1 MVCVSRNASIKIC
14 LSGIFS
20 FPFNFFPQRD
30 LAGARGIS
38 SILPSEGGNAAA
50 SGADYQ
56 RNMLQCPAGIM
67 AAMPGLATPMKGQGG
82 GVVPTSVPIHQA
94 ETGFMALQHIH
105 TVTLK
110 YPRVITH
117 TSTHTHIIS
126 HNNICRQPKLP
137 TDPHVTTHILVY
149 AHIQLHT
156 YSHSPPNTYA
166 ITLLHTHI

>member
-1 MVCVSRNASIKIC
+1 MCVSRNASIKIC

-67 AAMPGLATPMKGQGG
+67 AAMPGLATSMKGQGG

-94 ETGFMALQHIH
+94 ETRLHGLPTHSHSHSEVPRRNH
-105 TVTLK
+105 T
-110 YPRVITH
+110 H
-117 TSTHTHIIS
+117 MSTNTHIIS
-126 HNNICRQPKLP
+126 QNNIFADSPNCPQ
-137 TDPHVTTHILVY
+137 THIS
-149 AHIQLHT
+149 QLT
-156 YSHSPPNTYA
+156 Y
-166 ITLLHTHI
+166 